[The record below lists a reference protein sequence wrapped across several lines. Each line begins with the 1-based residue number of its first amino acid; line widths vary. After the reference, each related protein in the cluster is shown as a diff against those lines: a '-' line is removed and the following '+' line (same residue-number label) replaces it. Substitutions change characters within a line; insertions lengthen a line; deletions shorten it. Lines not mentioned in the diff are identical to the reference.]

1 MAPYKRAGNYAK
13 IAAANETAIRAL
25 ISVKPMTY
33 NELAESTGLT
43 VQTVRKRIKEM
54 EGVSNTNTVPMKF
67 YLQGADNKSFAE
79 ELVDKHLGVK
89 KTNSAADVVFFPQA
103 TDEQRAGFHKFC
115 MEIEPI
121 PVGDVITRDQ
131 INHVLAL
138 LYKSVGN
145 EDDLTVLEHGI
156 KTMYDAVQFRK
167 EQLKKANK

>member
-1 MAPYKRAGNYAK
+1 MAHHRGGGNYAK

-33 NELAESTGLT
+33 NELAIQTGLT
-43 VQTVRKRIKEM
+43 VQTIRKRIRDM
-54 EGVSNTNTVPMKF
+54 GGVSQTTTTPMKF
-67 YLQGADNKSFAE
+67 YMQGAEDKSFAE
-79 ELVDKHLGVK
+79 EMVDKHLGVK
-89 KTNSAADVVFFPQA
+89 KTTSAAEVVFFPQA

-138 LYKSVGN
+138 LYKSVSS

-156 KTMYDAVQFRK
+156 KSMYDAVQFRK